1 MLDFRVA
8 TFLSVC
14 ETLNY
19 TRTAE
24 RLSISQPAVSQHI
37 AQLERQLG
45 AKLFERRG
53 KRLELTAAG
62 RAARAVAETM
72 AHDEHLLKEEV
83 RSRSHDEA
91 PLVVGATLTAGEYLV
106 SEPLARY
113 LAAQPNARVD
123 VVQGDTQRLIAQLR
137 AGAID
142 CAFVEGVFDSAAF
155 AARTFAR
162 QKLVG
167 VCAPGAAVARRF
179 DGSVTSLL
187 GERLIAREPHE
198 LAGHWHPADN
208 IRRAT
213 CGRQFGAVGNA
224 HPPVVHEKIDR
235 LCPGTPNLISYI
247 KLIEAPGEFLDFIQA
262 FLELHSSGHKLV
274 FRQGSA
280 AVQPAA
286 VVVVENNNLISC

>member
-83 RSRSHDEA
+83 RSQSHDEA
-91 PLVVGATLTAGEYLV
+91 PLVVGATLSAGEYLV

-113 LAAQPNARVD
+113 LAARPNARVD

-187 GERLIAREPHE
+187 GERLIAREPGSGTRAVLE
-198 LAGHWHPADN
+198 QALAAHNLAVESFARTIEVSSIN
-208 IRRAT
+208 IIKALVAGDAGIAFLYEAAIARDVEA
-213 CGRQFGAVGNA
+213 GRLALINPDEPLAEHDIAFIYLKNSAFA
-224 HPPVVHEKIDR
+224 DR
-235 LCPGTPNLISYI
+235 LDRFFDDLS
-247 KLIEAPGEFLDFIQA
+247 
-262 FLELHSSGHKLV
+262 
-274 FRQGSA
+274 R
-280 AVQPAA
+280 
-286 VVVVENNNLISC
+286 